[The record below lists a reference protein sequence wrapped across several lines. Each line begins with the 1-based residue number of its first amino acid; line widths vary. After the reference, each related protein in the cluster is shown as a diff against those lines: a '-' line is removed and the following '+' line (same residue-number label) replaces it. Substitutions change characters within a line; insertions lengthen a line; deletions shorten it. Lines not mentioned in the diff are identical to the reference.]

1 MSPNQLTNQENPMS
15 SESEKPFHRVASI
28 SDVPLGSGIQV
39 TIDDDDFALFNVGG
53 EFFAIDDLCPHRG
66 APLSQGFLEQNKVF
80 CPLHCFDF
88 NLKTGECQVAS
99 HLSVATYPTKVENGE
114 VFIQR

>member
-1 MSPNQLTNQENPMS
+1 MS
-15 SESEKPFHRVASI
+15 SDQEKSFHRVAAVK
-28 SDVPLGSGIQV
+28 DVPLGGGIQV
-39 TIDDDDFALFNVGG
+39 TIDDDDLALFNVGG

-66 APLSQGFLEQNKVF
+66 APLSQGFLEQDKVF

-99 HLSVATYPTKVENGE
+99 HLSIATYPTKVENGD